1 MMDERLELSRN
12 AAMSDRQQA
21 EHAAAAWIAKCDA
34 GPWTTEDAAAFEAWL
49 SASASHRAAYYRFNA
64 AWQETGRLQALLAG
78 NPDCAAEAKISG
90 TPANRFITRGR
101 LVAFAATVVLTVGA
115 TLFVFQDR
123 LLPRN
128 DYSTAIGG
136 LQAVPMTDGS
146 RVTLNTD
153 SEIRLAVTEK
163 ERRVELKHGEAFF
176 EVAKDASRP
185 FVVSAGG
192 QRIVA
197 VGTAFSVRR
206 QGNDIRVIVS
216 EGKVRVEV
224 PGKDA
229 ALMQALPAGSIVR
242 TSSNEVLVQTKSI
255 AEVEQSLS
263 WRSGLLTFRN
273 TPLADA
279 IAEFNRYNTRKI
291 VIDDPAI
298 AALEIGGIF
307 RATNLD
313 SFVDLLQDGF
323 PVRATAEAELIVL
336 RSR

>member
-1 MMDERLELSRN
+1 M
-12 AAMSDRQQA
+12 
-21 EHAAAAWIAKCDA
+21 
-34 GPWTTEDAAAFEAWL
+34 
-49 SASASHRAAYYRFNA
+49 
-64 AWQETGRLQALLAG
+64 
-78 NPDCAAEAKISG
+78 
-90 TPANRFITRGR
+90 
-101 LVAFAATVVLTVGA
+101 
-115 TLFVFQDR
+115 
-123 LLPRN
+123 
-128 DYSTAIGG
+128 
-136 LQAVPMTDGS
+136 
-146 RVTLNTD
+146 
-153 SEIRLAVTEK
+153 
-163 ERRVELKHGEAFF
+163 
-176 EVAKDASRP
+176 
-185 FVVSAGG
+185 SAGG